1 MGEQNIISN
10 LNLLSNKIFK
20 ILEKEVYATLDNIIN
35 ITPDIL
41 NKEPLKTIF
50 TKEET
55 NGVILIVNALILFY
69 ILHFIISQIISI
81 YNGKNIENIYQ
92 FIIKIII
99 IGILVNNSY
108 FICELILKVF
118 NGLSNAIDIFCKNFI
133 DKDITFSVLKENI
146 YKLKDIDKSDLISI
160 EGLIKSTLSLSSV
173 SILITL
179 SIRYVTVIL
188 LLLISPIAIICLCSN
203 ITSGFSKIWFKTLF
217 INLSMQIFIKLVILI
232 PIVYKDT
239 KSSMYKVILL
249 GSLYLLYKINSFIS
263 SIFSKIS
270 ERKNT

>member
-55 NGVILIVNALILFY
+55 SGVILIANALILFY

>member
-10 LNLLSNKIFK
+10 LNLLSDKIFK
-20 ILEKEVYATLDNIIN
+20 ILEKEVYTTLDNIIN

-55 NGVILIVNALILFY
+55 NGVILIANALILFY

-270 ERKNT
+270 DRKNT

>member
-55 NGVILIVNALILFY
+55 NGVILIANALILFY